1 MKKVSSKTGR
11 QRRRKQEDLPDR
23 LERLS
28 RQVASTKLTFDS
40 GDGNGRSASGLPYRR
55 IIE

>member
-1 MKKVSSKTGR
+1 MKKASSKTGR